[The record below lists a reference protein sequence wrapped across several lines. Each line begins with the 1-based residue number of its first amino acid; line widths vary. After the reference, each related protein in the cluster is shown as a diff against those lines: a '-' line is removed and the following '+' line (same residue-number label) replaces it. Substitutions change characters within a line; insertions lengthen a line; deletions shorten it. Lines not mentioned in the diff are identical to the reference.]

1 MLNLPPIQELPRVHI
16 RSATG
21 GSLSPLG
28 TTTCTFK
35 LGEKEFTY
43 TFIVC
48 QHLLRPMIIGA
59 DFLRQKHIFVGY
71 SELGKCVQEYKHL
84 ELVSLIT
91 VDDSPQLLLAKSV
104 RIPQ

>member
-1 MLNLPPIQELPRVHI
+1 MLVDLASVNFLQEIKFAPMQELLRVQV

-28 TTTCTFK
+28 TTTCVFK

-59 DFLRQKHIFVGY
+59 DCL
-71 SELGKCVQEYKHL
+71 
-84 ELVSLIT
+84 
-91 VDDSPQLLLAKSV
+91 
-104 RIPQ
+104 